1 MEKTIRALT
10 ERLRSIADDVDHPGL
25 WRRWLSAPLPIS
37 PWEAWTLLCL
47 VRHRERQQ
55 FVADTVVA
63 RLGGSLQALAT
74 SGYAGHPDR
83 PGRGVVPGDDDW
95 EYYFHGRGC
104 CLTHR
109 QSGEAIDV
117 DFYDDSC
124 DWTDPYFFVWYL
136 ESLKAPAFVEER
148 VKALHPRGAA
158 VRLAM
163 RRLKDAGLLETFE
176 ESSGVRVGFQHEAI
190 AELLARI
197 EERWGSAEVRCCLG
211 AALGDWGCVASL
223 VEGDDSATSERLHSE
238 HVAERA
244 AALESDFDAGV
255 DRAESLHAL
264 RALGSDRLEGVLRRC
279 LAGPPSGETSAA
291 PEVLAQID
299 SDWTDEVEALIN
311 RINANGEIPQPYV
324 WRACAE
330 YLLRRG
336 RSSGIKQTLRRIES
350 NCLGDAALLALEFF
364 PDIAVETFR
373 RALRSEIPCNRITA
387 AAALAIVDQPWG
399 RAELAGAL
407 DASDDHEQTSECRSA
422 LMTTH
427 SREAHEKVREWE
439 ARHPRE
445 AEEGPFISMTEMS
458 LRMSDETINYEMEKL
473 HDRVLPL
480 RGTVV
485 PVPPKRW
492 WGR

>member
-1 MEKTIRALT
+1 MERVVRTLT
-10 ERLRSIADDVDHPGL
+10 ERLSAVDD
-25 WRRWLSAPLPIS
+25 A
-37 PWEAWTLLCL
+37 
-47 VRHRERQQ
+47 
-55 FVADTVVA
+55 
-63 RLGGSLQALAT
+63 
-74 SGYAGHPDR
+74 
-83 PGRGVVPGDDDW
+83 GDDQW

-109 QSGEAIDV
+109 QTGEAIDV

-124 DWTDPYFFVWYL
+124 DWTDPYFFVWHL

-148 VKALHPRGAA
+148 VKALHLSTST
-158 VRLAM
+158 VRLAI
-163 RRLKDAGLLETFE
+163 RRLKEDGLLEFFE
-176 ESSGVRVGFQHEAI
+176 ESSGVRVGFEHEEV

-197 EERWGSAEVRCCLG
+197 EDRWGSAEVRRSLG
-211 AALGDWGCVASL
+211 AALGNWGLVASL
-223 VEGDDSATSERLHSE
+223 VEGEDAATVQRLARE

-244 AALESDFDAGV
+244 AALEADFDAGF

-264 RALGSDRLEGVLRRC
+264 RALGSDRLDGVLRRC

-291 PEVLAQID
+291 LEVLAQID
-299 SDWTDEVEALIN
+299 PDWGDEVEALIN
-311 RINANGEIPQPYV
+311 RVNANGEIPQPYV
-324 WRACAE
+324 WCACAE

-336 RSSGIKQTLRRIES
+336 RPSGIKRTLRRIES
-350 NCLGDAALLALEFF
+350 NCLGDAALLTLEFF

-373 RALRSEIPCNRITA
+373 RALRSKIPCNRITA
-387 AAALAIVDQPWG
+387 AAALAIVDQPWS

-407 DASDDHEQTSECRSA
+407 DASNDHERTSECRSA

-427 SREAHEKVREWE
+427 SQEAHEKVRDWE